1 VEILSRFCRLLINSS
16 ADLQG
21 DIRDR
26 SFGDNEFRKL
36 SRASRN
42 TSTLIATL
50 CNVSNGTVSYDIIDI
65 LASWLIYARETGGV
79 QKPGKNCINGC
90 LFADPLFLFGG
101 AE

>member
-1 VEILSRFCRLLINSS
+1 
-16 ADLQG
+16 
-21 DIRDR
+21 
-26 SFGDNEFRKL
+26 L

-101 AE
+101 AEWDARPRSPESLRGMQVQL